1 MIRKNKT
8 ILKAITITFVIILLL
23 KLSLVFLWPF
33 LFAFMIVIIM
43 EPTNKFFISKGI
55 KRNISVIL
63 TLGIYFII
71 ICIFGAYIWN
81 YIAEKF
87 LYLTSTI
94 PKIINSYHE
103 YEFLNI
109 INENYEKIIFEI
121 KNIAMEYKEK
131 IFKTIINTFSGL
143 VYFFLIILSAIFISM
158 DIEYLSNILKKFIGD
173 KVFIPLKKSIISI
186 NKLISIELKLIAITS
201 IITTISFFIL
211 GFNDSLS
218 IGIICGILDLLPL
231 VGPLI
236 IFIPI
241 IIYLLISKS
250 YFIALGLIFTYILT
264 VIVRQIFEIRLL
276 QNNLVI
282 KPIFV
287 IFSLY
292 CGFIFFGTVGVLFGP
307 LILIMFK
314 EIYKGLEKGD
324 LG

>member
-1 MIRKNKT
+1 M
-8 ILKAITITFVIILLL
+8 
-23 KLSLVFLWPF
+23 
-33 LFAFMIVIIM
+33 
-43 EPTNKFFISKGI
+43 
-55 KRNISVIL
+55 
-63 TLGIYFII
+63 
-71 ICIFGAYIWN
+71 
-81 YIAEKF
+81 
-87 LYLTSTI
+87 
-94 PKIINSYHE
+94 
-103 YEFLNI
+103 
-109 INENYEKIIFEI
+109 
-121 KNIAMEYKEK
+121 
-131 IFKTIINTFSGL
+131 
-143 VYFFLIILSAIFISM
+143 
-158 DIEYLSNILKKFIGD
+158 
-173 KVFIPLKKSIISI
+173 FIPLKKSIISI